1 MALNKIRKLD
11 RDSFGVTLPRDDLR
25 VAGLLNDEGELGDE
39 YQAHIR
45 LESSGAWSI
54 EVFEG

>member
-11 RDSFGVTLPRDDLR
+11 RDSFGVTLPKDDLR
-25 VAGLLNDEGELGDE
+25 VAGLLNDDGELEDE

-45 LESSGAWSI
+45 FDSSGAWSI
-54 EVFEG
+54 EVFED

>member
-25 VAGLLNDEGELGDE
+25 VAGLLNDEGELEDE
-39 YQAHIR
+39 YQAHFR